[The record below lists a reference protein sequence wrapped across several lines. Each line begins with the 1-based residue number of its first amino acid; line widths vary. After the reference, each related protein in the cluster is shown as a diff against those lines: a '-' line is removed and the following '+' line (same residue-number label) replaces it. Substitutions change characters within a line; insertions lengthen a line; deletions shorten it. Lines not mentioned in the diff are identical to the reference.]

1 VNASDDITKQVLDA
15 ARAAYARRGYLNTT
29 LKGVAAAAGVAPDV
43 VRRYYDNREALFV
56 AAMRLPFDPAM
67 SIAQLMAPGMDGLG
81 ERLVRVTLRLLDDPE
96 TRDQLAEMVR
106 DGAGASRATASLRE
120 FLEAEVVDRAAVL
133 LGVPDARMRVT
144 LATSYLLGIAS
155 MRYVLKLEPI
165 ASATED
171 DIVRLVAPAVQM
183 ALTTPTTPSGKPRG

>member
-67 SIAQLMAPGMDGLG
+67 SIAQLMAPGIDGLG
-81 ERLVRVTLRLLDDPE
+81 ERMVRVTLRLLDDPE

-171 DIVRLVAPAVQM
+171 EIVRLVAPAVQM